1 MGLKHESYVPFPL
14 ALPIGLVRPGVA
26 ALGPVGKLV
35 FSNSIYFDRYKC
47 EVVDCTV

>member
-14 ALPIGLVRPGVA
+14 ALPIGLVRVA